1 MKLFAAFNNLA
12 RGKLDHD
19 TQGRFDIQAYGNSAD
34 VIENFFTDVKG
45 NGIYSSGFEA
55 MIEFEDCAF
64 IEFKFSINQNYVLVL
79 YNTKMRF
86 LSYDVSD
93 TFGWVLDG
101 SSNILEIDT
110 PWSLAESKHIAKT
123 QSTTQNSDYMIITH
137 QSHEPRKLVRLSA
150 NSFTLSKDSR
160 KDDPFPTTFAAAK
173 TITAITL
180 AANAQITVTSHGY
193 SAGDR
198 VRISGVAGMT
208 QINDWT
214 VAIVSIVDVNNF
226 IVDLDTTGFTAYGS
240 GGSAQEVTAGNY
252 PSRCLFYNNRLW
264 YANTPNAITTL
275 WGSEQGQYGIY
286 TLPSSVVA
294 TSALRLALAEISQP
308 IESLFAGE
316 NSLIVLAGDGIIAVN
331 GGEVG
336 RAITAETVDSILTV
350 ADASSFVAPIRS
362 NSFIFYVGVERR
374 NLYYFRYS
382 LLTESFESTDANFS
396 SIEYTRGF
404 IKKMRRVNDIF
415 DIVYLLNDNGELA
428 TLKIDLRQDINVL
441 AWHKRT
447 TNGTFED
454 IAQITNNQGTP
465 ELITL
470 TKRGNT
476 YWIER
481 KAPHVEFK
489 YQSDFYT
496 GDKQA
501 DKVAY
506 WRYSAEL
513 LQNCNYLDN
522 SRKQSDLRT
531 STITYNSG
539 AGTITDAAAGFV
551 IGDVGKQIVY
561 KTTTGYEYGRFEIV
575 AYNSSTSVDVNVLV
589 EPTADIYNSWYLTTN
604 VLSGLARFN
613 GQIVSVHA
621 NGGYLGDYEVSGGQI
636 ILSRQITSAIIG
648 YKYRGVI
655 KSFPMGYVIQQYN
668 THVTPKRVVAAHARF
683 TMSAGGKFSTDGYV
697 TESFQKIN
705 IGQINYAPSFPMDE
719 TISLLFDD
727 THDINKS
734 WYIIQDEPSPLTL
747 NAVIIESDQAVTT

>member
-1 MKLFAAFNNLA
+1 MKLFTAFNNLA
-12 RGKLDHD
+12 KGKLDHD
-19 TQGRFDIQAYGNSAD
+19 TQGRFDIQAYSNSAD
-34 VIENFFTDVKG
+34 VIENFFTDIKG
-45 NGIYSSGFEA
+45 NGVYSSGFEA
-55 MIEFEDCAF
+55 MLEFQDCAF

-86 LSYDVSD
+86 LSYDVGG

-101 SSNILEIDT
+101 SSNILEINT

-150 NSFTLSKDSR
+150 NSFTLSTDSR

-173 TITAITL
+173 TITAITR
-180 AANAQITVTSHGY
+180 AAKAQITIAAHGY
-193 SAGDR
+193 SVGDR
-198 VRISGVAGMT
+198 VRISGVVGMT
-208 QINDWT
+208 QINNWT
-214 VAIVSIVDVNNF
+214 VAVASVVDANNF
-226 IVDLDTTGFTAYGS
+226 TVDLDTAGFTAYS
-240 GGSAQEVTAGNY
+240 SAGSAEKVTAGIY
-252 PSRCLFYNNRLW
+252 PARCLFSGNRLW

-275 WGSEQGQYGIY
+275 WASESAQYGIY
-286 TLPSSVVA
+286 TIPTSVVA
-294 TSALRLALAEISQP
+294 TSALKLALAEISQP
-308 IESLFAGE
+308 IEALFSGE
-316 NSLIVLAGDGIIAVN
+316 NSLIVKAGDGIIAVN

-336 RAITAETVDSILTV
+336 KAITAETIDSILTV
-350 ADASSFVAPIRS
+350 ADGASFVAPIRN
-362 NSFIFYVGVERR
+362 NSFIFYVGIERR

-396 SIEYTRGF
+396 SIEYTRGL
-404 IKKMRRVNDIF
+404 IKKMRRVNDMF

-441 AWHKRT
+441 AWHKRV

-465 ELITL
+465 ELIAL

-481 KAPHVEFK
+481 KAAHVEFK

-506 WRYSAEL
+506 WRYTAEL
-513 LQNCNYLDN
+513 LQDCNYLDN
-522 SRKQSDLRT
+522 SKKQSDLRT
-531 STITYNSG
+531 STITYDSG
-539 AGTITDAAAGFV
+539 AGTITDGASGFV
-551 IGDVGKQIVY
+551 SGDVGKQIVY
-561 KTTTGYEYGRFEIV
+561 KTITGYEYGRFEIV
-575 AYNSSTSVDVNVLV
+575 GYNSSSSVDVNVLV
-589 EPTADIYNSWYLTTN
+589 EPSANTYSSWYLTTN
-604 VLSGLARFN
+604 ILTGLSRFN
-613 GQIVSVHA
+613 GETVSVHA

-636 ILSRQITSAIIG
+636 GLSRQITSATVG

-655 KSFPMGYVIQQYN
+655 KGFPMGYVIQQYN
-668 THVTPKRVVAAHARF
+668 THVTPKRVLAAHARF
-683 TMSAGGKFSTDGYV
+683 TMSAGGKFSTDGYA

-705 IGQINYAPSFPMDE
+705 SGQLNYAPAFPMDE
-719 TISLLFDD
+719 TISLTFDD
-727 THDINKS
+727 ANDINKS